1 MEIGTDSNIGHIIPQ
16 SVSGEKNFRMSLRVK
31 RPMGRCRVVV
41 SQGDTT
47 VKSTVVPNAIP
58 AEMIQFDIDAGN
70 ILSKEKIEVSV
81 YEQ

>member
-1 MEIGTDSNIGHIIPQ
+1 
-16 SVSGEKNFRMSLRVK
+16 
-31 RPMGRCRVVV
+31 MGRCRVVV

-47 VKSTVVPNAIP
+47 VRSTVVPNAIP

-70 ILSKEKIEVSV
+70 IISKEKIEVSV